1 MILAFSLFAALTPN
15 FSVYAEEDVY
25 ASLEPGEEYK
35 LHNIQSF
42 YFGASDGTSLVEREG
57 RTGVQFHYLEPK
69 TAVLYINVDDDV
81 IYTPVGTSA
90 KVYVDYFF

>member
-35 LHNIQSF
+35 LHMFPSGLIYRGDQ
-42 YFGASDGTSLVEREG
+42 A
-57 RTGVQFHYLEPK
+57 HK
-69 TAVLYINVDDDV
+69 AAVAEEI
-81 IYTPVGTSA
+81 ICEMH
-90 KVYVDYFF
+90 K